1 MEIIESTRNFG
12 KPAEDTTL
20 NKVKRFI
27 MLKRQIDDLSK
38 EQNVLK
44 SYLSEVVD
52 TEGEP
57 DEKGH
62 LFYPLPEE
70 VDGYKSLQ
78 RQRRVSQKLDEDAAQ
93 RILKEKGLEAKCYQ
107 MIPVLDES
115 AVMSALY
122 EGLLTEEEVD
132 TMFPKTETWA
142 FLPVKA

>member
-1 MEIIESTRNFG
+1 MDIIESTRNFG
-12 KPAEDTTL
+12 KPEEDTTL
-20 NKVKRFI
+20 NKVKRFL

-38 EQNVLK
+38 EQGVLK
-44 SYLSEVVD
+44 TYLSELVD
-52 TEGEP
+52 VEGEP

-78 RQRRVSQKLDEDAAQ
+78 RQRRVSQKLDEAAAE
-93 RILKEKGLEAKCYQ
+93 RILKEKGLETKCYQ
-107 MIPVLDES
+107 MLPVLDEA
-115 AVMSALY
+115 AVMAALY